1 MLRRGPGGTVIG
13 PDEELPA
20 GLGDMPPPVQSRSPD
35 PAPEGFQTEFSFTL
49 PRGYVDASG
58 TVHRQGRMR
67 LATARDELLPLADD
81 RVRDNPPYLTV
92 VLLSRVITQL
102 GSLDDEAVNARVIE
116 HLFAADLAFLQ
127 DLYRR
132 VNSEGTTRAVVTCP
146 SCNEQIAV
154 DLAGGRLGES

>member
-1 MLRRGPGGTVIG
+1 MA
-13 PDEELPA
+13 PDEAIQTLPGA
-20 GLGDMPPPVQSRSPD
+20 DGATAVTSPPGPASP
-35 PAPEGFQTEFSFTL
+35 AEAFQTEFSFTL
-49 PRGYVDASG
+49 PRGYLDNKGVL
-58 TVHRQGRMR
+58 HREGKMR
-67 LATARDELLPLADD
+67 LATARDELLPLIDD

-92 VLLSRVITQL
+92 VLLSRVITKL
-102 GSLDDEAVNARVIE
+102 GSLDADAVNASVVE

-132 VNSEGTTRAVVTCP
+132 VNSEGTTRAIVTCP